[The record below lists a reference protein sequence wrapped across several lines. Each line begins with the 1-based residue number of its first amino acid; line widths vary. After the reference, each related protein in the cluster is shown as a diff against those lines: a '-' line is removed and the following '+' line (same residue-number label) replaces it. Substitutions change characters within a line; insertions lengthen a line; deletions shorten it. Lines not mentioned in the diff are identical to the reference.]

1 MTEKKEERIFDNPT
15 PEQVKALLAKA
26 KESKKKSQ
34 EKKKGSPDKFDLLL
48 TKIDGLVKRQD
59 RLESAYNKG
68 VVTLKRSPDSGKKAT
83 GQENQPTNEEVLA
96 QVQAEQEKATGQG
109 KPRQT
114 QPQQQG
120 QGQPFYETPEYKKL
134 SDKEARLAWE
144 EGARQQQQQLQAQQ
158 GNPNNWGKIMQ
169 GINAVSPVVIEAM
182 RGNKSN
188 SGSIGSFFENLK
200 IYSGVENAMLG
211 NVFRFF
217 KLLSPNQQAQGAQ
230 SLIEKAAKLPG
241 FPELPPIDTGHIG
254 E

>member
-1 MTEKKEERIFDNPT
+1 MTEKKSEERIFDHPT
-15 PEQVKALLAKA
+15 PEQIKGVLEKA
-26 KESKKKSQ
+26 KKISQ
-34 EKKKGSPDKFDLLL
+34 NKKKGSPAASPKKKDIVLEKIESLL
-48 TKIDGLVKRQD
+48 KRQD
-59 RLESAYNKG
+59 RLEKIITAVGAPS
-68 VVTLKRSPDSGKKAT
+68 SEKKAT
-83 GQENQPTNEEVLA
+83 DQEKQATKTNEEILA
-96 QVQAEQEKATGQG
+96 QVQAAQEKAQG
-109 KPRQT
+109 KQEAG
-114 QPQQQG
+114 QQLTAEQY
-120 QGQPFYETPEYKKL
+120 QKMSNSEKVPL
-134 SDKEARLAWE
+134 LEA
-144 EGARQQQQQLQAQQ
+144 QLQAQQ
-158 GNPNNWGKIMQ
+158 GNPNNWGKIVQ

-182 RGNKSN
+182 RHNQKN